1 MFKAGDRVKVT
12 EEVDI
17 YPTGI
22 VPKGAVGTVHDINQ
36 KTVIVKMD
44 VYIPGFEEWDNE
56 VYFYHGSE
64 GSAENYACA
73 PSTDCLEVI

>member
-22 VPKGAVGTVHDINQ
+22 VPKGAVGTVHDIDQN
-36 KTVIVKMD
+36 TVIVKMD
-44 VYIPGFEEWDNE
+44 VFIPGFEEWDNE
-56 VYFYHGSE
+56 VYFYSGE
-64 GSAENYACA
+64 AEEHNYACA
-73 PSTDCLEVI
+73 PTTECLEVIR